1 MLRRLHDE
9 DRQDGS
15 PVRYWL
21 HRVQI
26 HLNPGDLAPDV
37 GEELADFMGNVP
49 LSMLHERGGARAV
62 RYVNTNEAHGSI
74 SVAIDPAVIATV
86 ATIEIPV
93 ESVAVETAAAAAAS
107 AQAATALAEV
117 AHRRPDT
124 TGIDD
129 ISLRFPAKLP
139 DANLRI
145 PQTQNANVSKPS
157 QNSSTRQVQPI
168 DPRMGTTPL
177 FGYCVLTEEFLVLV
191 GGRDSRNHPVDQL
204 RSVDEL
210 GERGR
215 VDGEAGRLREL
226 VF

>member
-1 MLRRLHDE
+1 MSAKN
-9 DRQDGS
+9 S
-15 PVRYWL
+15 PTSWASSC
-21 HRVQI
+21 QCFT
-26 HLNPGDLAPDV
+26 NAAAP
-37 GEELADFMGNVP
+37 
-49 LSMLHERGGARAV
+49 AV
-62 RYVNTNEAHGSI
+62 RYVNTNEADGSI

-86 ATIEIPV
+86 ATIEIAV
-93 ESVAVETAAAAAAS
+93 ESVAVETAAVPP
-107 AQAATALAEV
+107 QP
-117 AHRRPDT
+117 RRRSLL
-124 TGIDD
+124 
-129 ISLRFPAKLP
+129 SLRSRIFAPTPPESTTCLCGSRLLS
-139 DANLRI
+139 DESFRI
-145 PQTQNANVSKPS
+145 PLTHNANVSKPS

-215 VDGEAGRLREL
+215 VDAEAGRLREL